1 MAITAAEASQEA
13 IVRDAAMAAFAT
25 SWRRE

>member
-13 IVRDAAMAAFAT
+13 IVRRSGDGGV
-25 SWRRE
+25 REELAP